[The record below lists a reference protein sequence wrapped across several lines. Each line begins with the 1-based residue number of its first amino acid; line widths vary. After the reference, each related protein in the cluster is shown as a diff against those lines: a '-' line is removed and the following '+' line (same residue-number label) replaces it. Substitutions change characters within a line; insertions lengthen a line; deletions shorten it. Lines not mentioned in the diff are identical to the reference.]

1 MSSKNQIPVMKKL
14 PKKFQERT
22 DLIYSLIQ
30 ENSLDIEFNIQ
41 SGYYTSANKDHM
53 DLLRGFGVIYNYEID
68 DFTTTLDSKWAFF
81 VRFI

>member
-1 MSSKNQIPVMKKL
+1 MKKL

-30 ENSLDIEFNIQ
+30 ENSLDIEFNIP

-53 DLLRGFGVIYNYEID
+53 NLLRGFGVIYNYEID

>member
-1 MSSKNQIPVMKKL
+1 MKKL

-30 ENSLDIEFNIQ
+30 ENSLDIEHNTQ
-41 SGYYTSANKDHM
+41 SEYFSSANRDHIE
-53 DLLRGFGVIYNYEID
+53 LLKGFGVIYNYEID